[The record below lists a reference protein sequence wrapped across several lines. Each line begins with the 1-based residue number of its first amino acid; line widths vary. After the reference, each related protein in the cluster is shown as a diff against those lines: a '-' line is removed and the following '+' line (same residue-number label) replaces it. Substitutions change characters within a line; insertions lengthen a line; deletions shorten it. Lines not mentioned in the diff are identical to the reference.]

1 MSFADKMVLLG
12 VLALAVG
19 VALVLKL
26 VPPNPVVGVRTSKTW
41 SSREVWYAVNRSA
54 GIDIAIAGI
63 VTVVAALVVPRLMPD
78 YSEGARVLIMGPI
91 VMFTVVAI
99 MVGRSLWQIR
109 RLYSRAVSR

>member
-54 GIDIAIAGI
+54 GINMAIAGI
-63 VTVVAALVVPRLMPD
+63 VIVVAALVVPRLIPD
-78 YSEGARVLIMGPI
+78 YSEGARVLIIAAVVLFAVVI
-91 VMFTVVAI
+91 VLVRI
-99 MVGRSLWQIR
+99 LLQLR
-109 RLYSRAVSR
+109 RL